1 MGQFNSGSFNFKITN
16 GSDVLRF
23 YIPKARYDMSQ
34 SGSHP
39 ISIAKQLKN
48 NFYGVGQAEVFGRW
62 YYHLGALSMNDNLI
76 NYEYNNNLAG
86 DAYVMSP
93 AWTGAMLDACGI
105 TPSYSILSYFFTKY
119 IRGFTDGDVGQYD
132 ETFYIIDEDGR
143 VTTVPIYLRCS
154 ISRDN
159 TSSSYLYDQSYT
171 IGETR
176 TIGTWYKE
184 PTPYYYV
191 TVSWSLNGL
200 TYRTGVPC
208 IDSSGH
214 IANLDF
220 SMLYENSS
228 KAWKIEAPDQAYVK
242 FEEASMTTTTMRSV
256 SIYWAY
262 EQYIQNYLGLSS
274 VLLAS
279 VTEDEPLDPMG
290 ETEFGDTWGA
300 YDFTTEDVTQSSM
313 LADIVLTSDMV
324 KAYDITSAQLT
335 TLHSKLFSQDFIDN
349 LIKSF
354 NNPMQAV
361 LKLHQIP
368 IAPYSTTSGSV
379 YLGNY
384 DTEITADRLT
394 SRWSEWDSGNMSGIF
409 EQEFGLSY
417 DYDIQYELYL
427 PFVNCIPLAVDDVLN
442 GTLSCH
448 YRVDMLTGQFICW
461 VEVTKY
467 NTMGYPYTAIIYQ
480 TTGNMSADMPITSG
494 GYDAMGIMQGAF
506 NIAGNLAVTAATGG
520 ANLAATAAKDLPT
533 ASQLHASQF
542 GVGMDAAQGVAGLVN
557 SAKPQYSFRG
567 GMGGV
572 ATMQGRRKPFV
583 KAMIP
588 HPRAPKNYKNIIGFP
603 SHISDAIGNFSGYA
617 IFKNVILDVPGITPT
632 EEASIR
638 NLLHSGVYIEGGSFA
653 TGSYLTDD
661 VVLIQNASDDR
672 TIGKTLSAVETI
684 NGKWKAELDT
694 ETPTIIIESSTS
706 TSAFNYLYIK
716 ALDRF
721 YFVRGKSYLKDGVLS
736 LQLAEDVLE
745 TYKAAIKSTNAYCVR
760 SANKYN
766 SLIQDTDAP
775 LQVDKIIRYENF
787 SNEFNSNH
795 CILVTI

>member
-1 MGQFNSGSFNFKITN
+1 MAQFNSGSFNFKITN
-16 GSDVLRF
+16 GSDTLRF
-23 YIPKARYDMSQ
+23 YIAKARYDVSQ
-34 SGSHP
+34 SASGL
-39 ISIAKQLKN
+39 ITVAKQLKN
-48 NFYGVGQAEVFGRW
+48 NFYGIAQAEVFGRW

-76 NYEYNNNLAG
+76 NYEYNNSLSGAE
-86 DAYVMSP
+86 YVMRP

-119 IRGFTDGDVGQYD
+119 IRGFVDGDVGQYD
-132 ETFYIIDEDGR
+132 ETFYIIDENGQ
-143 VTTVPIYLRCS
+143 VTTVPIYLRCN
-154 ISRDN
+154 IGRDN
-159 TSSSYLYDQSYT
+159 TASSYLYKQSYT
-171 IGETR
+171 LGETKAIADWE
-176 TIGTWYKE
+176 TE
-184 PTPYYYV
+184 PTPYYYI
-191 TVSWSLNGL
+191 TISWSLNGL
-200 TYRTGVPC
+200 SYQSGIPC

-214 IANLDF
+214 IATL
-220 SMLYENSS
+220 SLSRLYENSS
-228 KAWKIEAPDQAYVK
+228 VTWKIEAPDQAYIQFVSANIGYK
-242 FEEASMTTTTMRSV
+242 TMLGERV
-256 SIYWAY
+256 YWAY

-313 LADIVLTSDMV
+313 LSDMVLTSDMI
-324 KAYDITSAQLT
+324 KAYDITAAQLT
-335 TLHSKLFSQDFIDN
+335 SLHSKLFSQDFIDN

-368 IAPYSTTSGSV
+368 IAPYSVTSGNI

-394 SRWSEWDSGNMSGIF
+394 SRWGEWDSGNMSGIF

-520 ANLAATAAKDLPT
+520 ANLAAGAAADMT

-588 HPRAPKNYKNIIGFP
+588 HPRAPHNYKNIIGFP

-672 TIGKTLSAVETI
+672 TIGKTLTAVETI

-736 LQLAEDVLE
+736 LELAEDVLE
-745 TYKAAIKSTNAYCVR
+745 TYKSTIKSTNAYCVR

>member
-1 MGQFNSGSFNFKITN
+1 MPQFNSGSFNFKITN
-16 GSDVLRF
+16 GIDVLRF
-23 YIPKARYDMSQ
+23 YIPKSRYDVSQ
-34 SGSHP
+34 SESRP

-76 NYEYNNNLAG
+76 NYEYNSTLAG

-93 AWTGAMLDACGI
+93 AWTGAMLNACGI

-132 ETFYIIDEDGR
+132 ETFNVIDEDGE
-143 VTTVPIYLRCS
+143 VTGTRIYLRCS

-159 TSSSYLYDQSYT
+159 SSSSYLYKQSYSL
-171 IGETR
+171 GETR
-176 TIGTWYKE
+176 TIGDWHKE
-184 PTPYYYV
+184 PIPYYYV
-191 TVSWSLNGL
+191 TLQWSMNGT
-200 TYRTGVPC
+200 TYQTGIPC

-214 IANLDF
+214 IAALEF

-228 KAWKIEAPDQAYVK
+228 KAWKIEAPTQAYVK
-242 FEEASMTTTTMRSV
+242 FEEASMTSTTMV
-256 SIYWAY
+256 SRKVYWAY

-279 VTEDEPLDPMG
+279 VTEDEPLEPMG

-313 LADIVLTSDMV
+313 LSDVVLTSDMV
-324 KAYDITSAQLT
+324 KAYDITAAQLT
-335 TLHSKLFSQDFIDN
+335 SLHSKLFSQDFIDN

-520 ANLAATAAKDLPT
+520 ANLAAGSAMT

-588 HPRAPKNYKNIIGFP
+588 HPRAPHNYKNIIGFP

-617 IFKNVILDVPGITPT
+617 IFKNVILDVPSITPT
-632 EEASIR
+632 EEESIR
-638 NLLHSGVYIEGGSFA
+638 NLLHSGVYIESGSFA

-661 VVLIQNASDDR
+661 VVLIQNGSDDR
-672 TIGKTLSAVETI
+672 TIGKTLTAVETI

-694 ETPTIIIESSTS
+694 ETPSIIIESSTS

-745 TYKAAIKSTNAYCVR
+745 TYKEAIKSTNAYCVR

>member
-1 MGQFNSGSFNFKITN
+1 MGQFNSGTLKFKISN
-16 GSDVLRF
+16 GITKLNFYVPNCRNDVST
-23 YIPKARYDMSQ
+23 YHDV
-34 SGSHP
+34 P
-39 ISIAKQLKN
+39 ITVGKQLKSL
-48 NFYGVGQAEVFGRW
+48 FYGTPQGEVFGRF
-62 YYHLGALSMNDNLI
+62 YYHQNAQTWNDCYI
-76 NYEYNNNLAG
+76 NYEFNNQFAG
-86 DAYVMSP
+86 DGYVKP
-93 AWTGAMLDACGI
+93 VAWEGAMRDDVGI
-105 TPSYSILSYFFTKY
+105 APSYSCLAYLFTKY
-119 IRGFTDGDVGQYD
+119 VKGFTTTGSFSEVFYVLDDDGNQTATTITLYA
-132 ETFYIIDEDGR
+132 YISIDNH
-143 VTTVPIYLRCS
+143 V
-154 ISRDN
+154 N
-159 TSSSYLYDQSYT
+159 SYLYDQSYT
-171 IGETR
+171 AGPLPNPPQKVSSA
-176 TIGTWYKE
+176 YD
-184 PTPYYYV
+184 V
-191 TVSWSLNGL
+191 TYQWEINS
-200 TYRTGVPC
+200 TGRRGGMPIV
-208 IDSSGH
+208 DSSGH
-214 IANLDF
+214 LSEASFGGTNE
-220 SMLYENSS
+220 YGVNN
-228 KAWKIEAPDQAYVK
+228 KPAWARKAPDEAYIEIQTIMGQQYLTYAPK
-242 FEEASMTTTTMRSV
+242 
-256 SIYWAY
+256 IYWAITDFY
-262 EQYIQNYLGLSS
+262 WNYLGMFSDIFNNL
-274 VLLAS
+274 
-279 VTEDEPLDPMG
+279 TEDEPLEPMG

-313 LADIVLTSDMV
+313 LADMVLASDMV

-368 IAPYSTTSGSV
+368 IAPYSTTSGNI

-520 ANLAATAAKDLPT
+520 ANLAAGAAKDMT

-617 IFKNVILDVPGITPT
+617 IFKNVILDVPGITPS

-638 NLLHSGVYIEGGSFA
+638 NLLHSGVYIEDGSFA

-745 TYKAAIKSTNAYCVR
+745 TYKATIKSTNAYCVR